1 MIREKSFEGT
11 TRGEAEQLATDW
23 IKSQRGIRVTN
34 RRAIATGSGTVT
46 KPPTPISPPDRWT
59 IVVEYDDGLN

>member
-34 RRAIATGSGTVT
+34 RRAIATDSGHSYETADAN
-46 KPPTPISPPDRWT
+46 KPSR
-59 IVVEYDDGLN
+59 